1 MKHRDNMNKKR
12 HQSEVMWLY
21 GKHAVKAALQ
31 NPQREVLRFV
41 ISENN
46 IDFAEE
52 CRTRGVKTEI
62 ADKNFFAATFGK
74 DATHQGCAVQVRKLP
89 EVFIEDIIED
99 ESDTRPI
106 VFLDKVTDPQ
116 NVGSIMRA
124 AAVFGARAI
133 VVAEDNSPELTASAA
148 KTASG
153 AVEIIPIIRVT
164 NLVHTIKDLKKK
176 GFWCIGLDERGDKT
190 INEVSLDGKFIFV
203 IGSEGSGM
211 RRLTRET
218 CDFLVQLPCYDKF
231 STLNAAQAATV
242 ALYEILR
249 QQRSK

>member
-1 MKHRDNMNKKR
+1 MNKKR
-12 HQSEVMWLY
+12 HPSDVMWLY

-31 NPQREVLRFV
+31 NPRREVLRFV
-41 ISENN
+41 VSENN

-52 CRTRGVKTEI
+52 CRTRGIKTEI
-62 ADKNFFAATFGK
+62 ADKNFFAVTFGK
-74 DATHQGCAVQVRKLP
+74 DATHQGCAVQVKKLP
-89 EVFIEDIIED
+89 EVFIEDIIGD
-99 ESDTRPI
+99 EGDTRPV

-116 NVGSIMRA
+116 NLGSIMRA
-124 AAVFGARAI
+124 SAVFGARAI
-133 VVAEDNSPELTASAA
+133 VVAEDNSPELTAAAA

-153 AVEIIPIIRVT
+153 EAEIIPIIRVT
-164 NLVHTIKDLKKK
+164 NLVHAIKDLKKQ
-176 GFWCIGLDERGDKT
+176 GFWCVGLDERGDKT
-190 INEVSLDGKFIFV
+190 ISEVPLDGKIIFV
-203 IGSEGSGM
+203 VGSEGSGM

-218 CDFLVQLPCYDKF
+218 CDFLVQLPCYGKF